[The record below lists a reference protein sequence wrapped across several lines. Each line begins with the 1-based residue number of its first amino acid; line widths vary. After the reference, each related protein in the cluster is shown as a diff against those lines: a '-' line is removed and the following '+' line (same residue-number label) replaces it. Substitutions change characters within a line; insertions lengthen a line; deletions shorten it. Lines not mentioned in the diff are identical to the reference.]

1 MNKLSSTLIAVAL
14 TAVVSAAPPADVM
27 NDILDGV
34 YDVKTLS
41 TYQQDSILGNLPD
54 QRYRLDYTDKQ
65 QIYRRSFMANY
76 VIVDT
81 QKNTRKP
88 LSDKPVRDAIISPN
102 GRYIAFVKAD
112 NNIYLHKLDFGTEVA
127 VTATPSTVWNGIADW
142 LYEEEFGKTCL
153 MQFSPDSKQLAFIRL
168 DDQDVPSTSWQMMLP
183 DGHPQTVTQSYPRAG
198 EQNAKPSVQIYTISN
213 KDIREASL
221 PEADDRYIPR
231 ICWRTLPAAKKDQE
245 PVQQLAILT
254 LNRDQNKMEVFTC
267 NPASLVC
274 TSLYEES
281 SNDYY
286 VDYSLFDDWQWLS
299 DGRFVVLSEREGWRS
314 AFMCS
319 TNGASQKLLP
329 ANEEILK
336 LANSQNTNSAKG
348 VDITALYGFDES
360 TQTLYLQAAP
370 TPRERVCYALN
381 LKKNTFAKIGES
393 HGWNTMHLSSDC
405 KQAILAHESDQR
417 PIVYS
422 KCILKTGN
430 TETILDNTAILK
442 QWRGLQMPAKQFTTI
457 PISTPQSD
465 ANLQACIS
473 YPRDFNPAH
482 KYPVVML
489 QYSGPASQRVIDTWR
504 RRWEYGLADL
514 GYVVVIADPRGT
526 DAQGRAYRNY
536 AYMRMGREADD
547 QLAVAK
553 WISDQSW
560 ADNHKIYMA
569 GWSYGGYEVLRCLCT
584 QPLQDDGTPLIAK
597 GIAIAPVTDWRLYD
611 SGYTERYMRRPQVNE
626 SGYNDADLTH
636 LADGLKGELL
646 IVHGNADDNV
656 HVQNTWR
663 MVEAL
668 INADKDYQMLVYPDD
683 NHFLKQGKHYQHL
696 HRQLLK
702 FLEK

>member
-14 TAVVSAAPPADVM
+14 TAVVSAAPRADVM

-34 YDVKTLS
+34 YDAQTLS
-41 TYQQDSILGNLPD
+41 AYQQDSILGNLPV

-183 DGHPQTVTQSYPRAG
+183 DGHPQTVTQSYPRSG
-198 EQNAKPSVQIYTISN
+198 EHNANPSVQIYTISN

-286 VDYSLFDDWQWLS
+286 VDYSLFDDWQWLN
-299 DGRFVVLSEREGWRS
+299 DGRFIVLSEKSDWKQ
-314 AFMCS
+314 AYMHAP
-319 TNGASQKLLP
+319 NGRQTALLTD
-329 ANEEILK
+329 NK
-336 LANSQNTNSAKG
+336 C
-348 VDITALYGFDES
+348 DITALYGFDEVA
-360 TQTLYLQAAP
+360 QTLYYQAAT
-370 TPRERVCYALN
+370 TPHERVCFALN
-381 LKKNTFAKIGES
+381 TKKNTFSVIGEQ
-393 HGWNTMHLSSDC
+393 HGWNSMYLSKDY

-417 PIVYS
+417 PVVYS
-422 KCILKTGN
+422 KCVLKTGN
-430 TETILDNTAILK
+430 IETILDLINVFK
-442 QWRGLQMPAKQFTTI
+442 QWRDLQLPAKQFVTI
-457 PISTPQSD
+457 PISTPQGD
-465 ANLQACIS
+465 AKLNGCIF
-473 YPRDFNPAH
+473 YPRDFDQSK

-489 QYSGPASQRVIDTWR
+489 QYSGPASQRVTDRWR
-504 RRWEYGLADL
+504 RRWDYGLADL

-611 SGYTERYMRRPQVNE
+611 SGYTERFMRRPQVNE
-626 SGYNDADLTH
+626 GGYNDADLTH
-636 LADGLKGELL
+636 LAAGLKGELL

-683 NHFLKQGKHYQHL
+683 NHFLKKGNHYKHL
-696 HRQLLK
+696 HKQLIK

>member
-1 MNKLSSTLIAVAL
+1 MNRLLISVTAVAL
-14 TAVVSAAPPADVM
+14 TVTAYASSLPDVM
-27 NDILDGV
+27 RNILDGT
-34 YDVKTLS
+34 YNPTTLS
-41 TYQQDSILGNLPD
+41 VHEQDSILGNLPD

-65 QIYRRSFMANY
+65 QIYRHSFLANY

-81 QKNTRKP
+81 QKNMRKP

-102 GRYIAFVKAD
+102 GKYIAFVKAD

-142 LYEEEFGKTCL
+142 LYEEEFGQTCL

-168 DDQDVPSTSWQMMLP
+168 DDNDVPVTSWQLMLP
-183 DGHPQTVTQSYPRAG
+183 DGHPQTVTQSYPRSG
-198 EQNAKPSVQIYTISN
+198 EHNAKPSVQIYTIST

-245 PVQQLAILT
+245 PIRQLAILT
-254 LNRDQNKMEVFTC
+254 LNRDQNKMEVFAC

-286 VDYSLFDDWQWLS
+286 VDYELFDQWQWLS
-299 DGRFVVLSEREGWRS
+299 DGRFIVLSEKSDWRQ
-314 AFMCS
+314 AYMHAP
-319 TNGASQKLLP
+319 NGRQTALLTD
-329 ANEEILK
+329 NRC
-336 LANSQNTNSAKG
+336 
-348 VDITALYGFDES
+348 DITALYGFDEAA
-360 TQTLYLQAAP
+360 QTLYYQAAI
-370 TPRERVCYALN
+370 TPRERVCFALN
-381 LKKNTFAKIGES
+381 IKKNALSGIGEQ
-393 HGWNTMHLSSDC
+393 HGWNSMYLANDGKS
-405 KQAILAHESDQR
+405 AILAHESDQR
-417 PIVYS
+417 PVVYS

-457 PISTPQSD
+457 PISTPQGD
-465 ANLQACIS
+465 ADLQACIF
-473 YPRDFNPAH
+473 YPRDFDKSK

-489 QYSGPASQRVIDTWR
+489 QYSGPASQRVTDRWR
-504 RRWEYGLADL
+504 RRWDYGLADL
-514 GYVVVIADPRGT
+514 GYVVVTADPRGT

-536 AYMRMGREADD
+536 AYMQIGREADD

-553 WISDQSW
+553 WIADQSW
-560 ADNHKIYMA
+560 ADNHRIYMT

-584 QPLQDDGTPLIAK
+584 QPLQADGTPLIAK

-611 SGYTERYMRRPQVNE
+611 SGYTERFMRRPQVNE

-636 LADGLKGELL
+636 LAAGLKGELL

-683 NHFLKQGKHYQHL
+683 NHFLKLGKHYQHL

>member
-14 TAVVSAAPPADVM
+14 TAVVSAAPRADVM

-34 YDVKTLS
+34 YDAQTLS

-142 LYEEEFGKTCL
+142 LYEEEFGRTCL

-198 EQNAKPSVQIYTISN
+198 EHNAKPSVQIYTISN

-231 ICWRTLPAAKKDQE
+231 IKWRTLPAQKKDQ
-245 PVQQLAILT
+245 PDVQQLAILT

-281 SNDYY
+281 SSDYY
-286 VDYSLFDDWQWLS
+286 IDYELFDQWLWLS
-299 DGRFVVLSEREGWRS
+299 DGRFIVLSEKDGWKRAYMYAS
-314 AFMCS
+314 NGRQTAVL
-319 TNGASQKLLP
+319 TNELGD
-329 ANEEILK
+329 
-336 LANSQNTNSAKG
+336 
-348 VDITALYGFDES
+348 VTALYGFDEAIN
-360 TQTLYLQAAP
+360 TLYYQTTFGANVRLCFAF
-370 TPRERVCYALN
+370 N
-381 LKKNTFAKIGES
+381 IKKGTFMTIGKS
-393 HGWNTMHLSSDC
+393 NGWNSMRLSAD
-405 KQAILAHESDQR
+405 KKKAIHIHESDQQ
-417 PIVYS
+417 PPVYRLYT
-422 KCILKTGN
+422 LKDYSWKVLLSN
-430 TETILDNTAILK
+430 DSLLARWQAAKL
-442 QWRGLQMPAKQFTTI
+442 PAKQFTSI
-457 PISTPQSD
+457 PVSEQVE
-465 ANLQACIS
+465 LQASIS
-473 YPRDFNPAH
+473 YPRNFDASK

-489 QYSGPASQRVIDTWR
+489 QYSGPASQRVTDRWR
-504 RRWEYGLADL
+504 RRWDYGLADL

-611 SGYTERYMRRPQVNE
+611 SGYTERFMRRPQVNE
-626 SGYNDADLTH
+626 GGYNDADLTH
-636 LADGLKGELL
+636 LAAGLKGELL

-683 NHFLKQGKHYQHL
+683 NHFLKKGNHYKHL
-696 HRQLLK
+696 HKQLIK

>member
-14 TAVVSAAPPADVM
+14 TAVVSAAPRADVM

-34 YDVKTLS
+34 YDAQTLS
-41 TYQQDSILGNLPD
+41 AYQQDSILGNLPD

-198 EQNAKPSVQIYTISN
+198 EHNAKPSVQIYTISN

-254 LNRDQNKMEVFTC
+254 LNRDQNKMEVFAC

-286 VDYSLFDDWQWLS
+286 VDYSLFDDWQWLN
-299 DGRFVVLSEREGWRS
+299 DGRFIVLSEKSDWKQ
-314 AFMCS
+314 AYMHAP
-319 TNGASQKLLP
+319 NGRQTALLTD
-329 ANEEILK
+329 NK
-336 LANSQNTNSAKG
+336 C
-348 VDITALYGFDES
+348 DITALYGFDEV
-360 TQTLYLQAAP
+360 TQTLYYQAAT
-370 TPRERVCYALN
+370 TPRERVCFALN
-381 LKKNTFAKIGES
+381 TKKNTLSVIGEQ
-393 HGWNTMHLSSDC
+393 HGWNSMYLSKDY

-417 PIVYS
+417 PVVYS
-422 KCILKTGN
+422 KCVLKTGN
-430 TETILDNTAILK
+430 IETILDLINVFK
-442 QWRGLQMPAKQFTTI
+442 QWRDLQLPDKQFVTI
-457 PISTPQSD
+457 PISTPQGD
-465 ANLQACIS
+465 AKLNGCIF
-473 YPRDFNPAH
+473 YPRDFDQSK

-489 QYSGPASQRVIDTWR
+489 QYSGPASQRVTDRWR
-504 RRWEYGLADL
+504 RRWDYGLADL

-553 WISDQSW
+553 WISNQSW

-611 SGYTERYMRRPQVNE
+611 SGYTERFMRRPQVNE
-626 SGYNDADLTH
+626 GGYNDADLTH

-683 NHFLKQGKHYQHL
+683 NHFLKKGNHYKHL
-696 HRQLLK
+696 HKQLIK

>member
-14 TAVVSAAPPADVM
+14 TAVVSAAPRADVM

-34 YDVKTLS
+34 YDAQTLS
-41 TYQQDSILGNLPD
+41 AYQQDSILGNLPN

-65 QIYRRSFMANY
+65 QIYRRSFLANY

-142 LYEEEFGKTCL
+142 LYEEEFGKSCL

-183 DGHPQTVTQSYPRAG
+183 DGHPQTVTQSYPRSG
-198 EQNAKPSVQIYTISN
+198 EHNAKPSVQIYTISN

-254 LNRDQNKMEVFTC
+254 LNRDQNKMEVFAC

-286 VDYSLFDDWQWLS
+286 VDYSLFDDWQWLN
-299 DGRFVVLSEREGWRS
+299 DGRFIVLSEKSDWKQ
-314 AFMCS
+314 AYMHAP
-319 TNGASQKLLP
+319 NGRQTALLTD
-329 ANEEILK
+329 NK
-336 LANSQNTNSAKG
+336 C
-348 VDITALYGFDES
+348 DITALYGFDEVA
-360 TQTLYLQAAP
+360 QTLYYQAAT
-370 TPRERVCYALN
+370 TPHERVCFALN
-381 LKKNTFAKIGES
+381 TKKNTLSVIGEQ
-393 HGWNTMHLSSDC
+393 HGWNSMYLSKDY

-417 PIVYS
+417 PVVYS
-422 KCILKTGN
+422 KCVLKTGN
-430 TETILDNTAILK
+430 IETILDLINIFK
-442 QWRGLQMPAKQFTTI
+442 QWRDLQLPAKQFVTI
-457 PISTPQSD
+457 PISTPQGD
-465 ANLQACIS
+465 AKLNGCIF
-473 YPRDFNPAH
+473 YPRDFDQSK

-489 QYSGPASQRVIDTWR
+489 QYSGPASQRVTDRWR
-504 RRWEYGLADL
+504 RRWDYGLADL

-553 WISDQSW
+553 WIADQDWSD
-560 ADNHKIYMA
+560 I
-569 GWSYGGYEVLRCLCT
+569 
-584 QPLQDDGTPLIAK
+584 
-597 GIAIAPVTDWRLYD
+597 
-611 SGYTERYMRRPQVNE
+611 
-626 SGYNDADLTH
+626 H
-636 LADGLKGELL
+636 LAT
-646 IVHGNADDNV
+646 AS
-656 HVQNTWR
+656 WSSASRPMR
-663 MVEAL
+663 MYA
-668 INADKDYQMLVYPDD
+668 
-683 NHFLKQGKHYQHL
+683 
-696 HRQLLK
+696 
-702 FLEK
+702 

>member
-14 TAVVSAAPPADVM
+14 TAVVSAAPRADVM

-34 YDVKTLS
+34 YDAQTLS
-41 TYQQDSILGNLPD
+41 AYQQDSILGNLPD
-54 QRYRLDYTDKQ
+54 RRYRLDYTDKQ

-198 EQNAKPSVQIYTISN
+198 EHNSKPSVQIYTISN

-286 VDYSLFDDWQWLS
+286 VDYQLFDHWQWLN
-299 DGRFVVLSEREGWRS
+299 DGRFIVLSEKSDWKQ
-314 AFMCS
+314 AYMHAP
-319 TNGASQKLLP
+319 NGRQTALLTD
-329 ANEEILK
+329 NK
-336 LANSQNTNSAKG
+336 C
-348 VDITALYGFDES
+348 DITALYGFDEAA
-360 TQTLYLQAAP
+360 QTLYYQAAI
-370 TPRERVCYALN
+370 TPRERVCFALN
-381 LKKNTFAKIGES
+381 TKKNTLSVIGEQ
-393 HGWNTMHLSSDC
+393 HGWNSMYLSKDY

-417 PIVYS
+417 PVVYS
-422 KCILKTGN
+422 KCVLKTGN
-430 TETILDNTAILK
+430 IETILDLINVFK
-442 QWRGLQMPAKQFTTI
+442 QWRDLQLPAKQFVTI
-457 PISTPQSD
+457 PISTPQGD
-465 ANLQACIS
+465 AKLNGCIF
-473 YPRDFNPAH
+473 YPRDFDQSK

-489 QYSGPASQRVIDTWR
+489 QYSGPASQRVTDRWR
-504 RRWEYGLADL
+504 RRWDYGLANL

-626 SGYNDADLTH
+626 GGYNDADLTH
-636 LADGLKGELL
+636 LAAGLKGELL

-683 NHFLKQGKHYQHL
+683 NHFLKKGNHYKHL
-696 HRQLLK
+696 HKQLIK

>member
-14 TAVVSAAPPADVM
+14 TAVVSAAPRADVM

-34 YDVKTLS
+34 YDAQTLS
-41 TYQQDSILGNLPD
+41 AYQQDSILGNLPN

-65 QIYRRSFMANY
+65 QIYRRSFLANY

-142 LYEEEFGKTCL
+142 LYEEEFGKSCL

-198 EQNAKPSVQIYTISN
+198 EHNAKPSVQIYTLSN

-231 ICWRTLPAAKKDQE
+231 IKWRTLPAQKKDQ
-245 PVQQLAILT
+245 PDVQQLAILT

-281 SNDYY
+281 SSDYY
-286 VDYSLFDDWQWLS
+286 IDYELFDQWLWLS
-299 DGRFVVLSEREGWRS
+299 DGRFIVLSEKDGWKRAYMYAS
-314 AFMCS
+314 NGRQTAVL
-319 TNGASQKLLP
+319 TNELGD
-329 ANEEILK
+329 
-336 LANSQNTNSAKG
+336 
-348 VDITALYGFDES
+348 VTALYGFDEAIN
-360 TQTLYLQAAP
+360 TLYYQTTFGANVRLCFAF
-370 TPRERVCYALN
+370 N
-381 LKKNTFAKIGES
+381 IKKGTFMTIGKS
-393 HGWNTMHLSSDC
+393 NGWNSMRLSAD
-405 KQAILAHESDQR
+405 KKKAIHIHESDQQ
-417 PIVYS
+417 PPVYRLYT
-422 KCILKTGN
+422 LKDYSWKVLLSN
-430 TETILDNTAILK
+430 DSLLARWQAAKL
-442 QWRGLQMPAKQFTTI
+442 PAKQFTSI
-457 PISTPQSD
+457 PVSEQVE
-465 ANLQACIS
+465 LQASIS
-473 YPRDFNPAH
+473 YPRNFDASK

-489 QYSGPASQRVIDTWR
+489 QYSGPASQRVTDRWR
-504 RRWEYGLADL
+504 RRWDYGLADL

-536 AYMRMGREADD
+536 AYMQMGREADD

-553 WISDQSW
+553 WIADQSW

-611 SGYTERYMRRPQVNE
+611 SGYTERFMRRPQVNE
-626 SGYNDADLTH
+626 GGYNDADLTH

-683 NHFLKQGKHYQHL
+683 NHFLKKGNHYKHL
-696 HRQLLK
+696 HKQLIK

>member
-14 TAVVSAAPPADVM
+14 TAVVSAAPRADVM

-34 YDVKTLS
+34 YDAQTLS
-41 TYQQDSILGNLPD
+41 AYQQDSILGNLPN

-65 QIYRRSFMANY
+65 QIYRRSFMASY

-183 DGHPQTVTQSYPRAG
+183 DGHPQTVTQSYPRSG
-198 EQNAKPSVQIYTISN
+198 EHNAKPSVQIYTISN

-254 LNRDQNKMEVFTC
+254 LNRDQNKMEVFAC

-286 VDYSLFDDWQWLS
+286 VDYQLFDQWQWLN
-299 DGRFVVLSEREGWRS
+299 DGRFIVLSEKSDWKQ
-314 AFMCS
+314 AYMHAP
-319 TNGASQKLLP
+319 NGRQTALLTD
-329 ANEEILK
+329 NK
-336 LANSQNTNSAKG
+336 C
-348 VDITALYGFDES
+348 DITALYGFDEVA
-360 TQTLYLQAAP
+360 QTLYYQAAT
-370 TPRERVCYALN
+370 TPHERVCFALN
-381 LKKNTFAKIGES
+381 TKKNTLSVIGEQ
-393 HGWNTMHLSSDC
+393 HGWNSMYLSKDY

-417 PIVYS
+417 PVVYS

-430 TETILDNTAILK
+430 IETILDLINVFK
-442 QWRGLQMPAKQFTTI
+442 QWRDLQLPAKQFVTI
-457 PISTPQSD
+457 PISTPQGD
-465 ANLQACIS
+465 AKLNGCIF
-473 YPRDFNPAH
+473 YPRDFDQSK

-489 QYSGPASQRVIDTWR
+489 QYSGPASQRVTDRWR
-504 RRWEYGLADL
+504 RRWDYGLADL

-553 WISDQSW
+553 WISDQDWS
-560 ADNHKIYMA
+560 DNHKIYMA

-611 SGYTERYMRRPQVNE
+611 SGYTERFMRRPQVNE
-626 SGYNDADLTH
+626 GGYNDADLTH

-683 NHFLKQGKHYQHL
+683 NHFLKKGNHYKHL
-696 HRQLLK
+696 HKQLIK

>member
-14 TAVVSAAPPADVM
+14 TAVASAAPRADVM

-34 YDVKTLS
+34 YDAQTLS
-41 TYQQDSILGNLPD
+41 AYQQDSILGNLPN

-183 DGHPQTVTQSYPRAG
+183 DGHPQTVTQSYPRSG
-198 EQNAKPSVQIYTISN
+198 EHNAKPSVQIYTISN

-286 VDYSLFDDWQWLS
+286 VDYSLFDDWQWLN
-299 DGRFVVLSEREGWRS
+299 DGRFIVLSEKSDWKQ
-314 AFMCS
+314 AYMHAP
-319 TNGASQKLLP
+319 NGRQTALLTD
-329 ANEEILK
+329 NK
-336 LANSQNTNSAKG
+336 C
-348 VDITALYGFDES
+348 DITALYGFDEV
-360 TQTLYLQAAP
+360 TQTLYYQAAT
-370 TPRERVCYALN
+370 TPHERVCFALN
-381 LKKNTFAKIGES
+381 TKKNTLSVIGEQ
-393 HGWNTMHLSSDC
+393 HGWNSMYLSKDY

-417 PIVYS
+417 PVVYS
-422 KCILKTGN
+422 KCVLKTGN
-430 TETILDNTAILK
+430 IETILDLINVFK
-442 QWRGLQMPAKQFTTI
+442 QWRDLQLPAKQFVTI
-457 PISTPQSD
+457 PISTPQGD
-465 ANLQACIS
+465 AKLNGCIF
-473 YPRDFNPAH
+473 YPRDFDQSK
-482 KYPVVML
+482 KYPVVLL
-489 QYSGPASQRVIDTWR
+489 QYSGPASQRVTDRWR
-504 RRWEYGLADL
+504 RRWDYGLADL

-611 SGYTERYMRRPQVNE
+611 SGYTERFMRRPQVNE
-626 SGYNDADLTH
+626 GGYNDADLTH

-683 NHFLKQGKHYQHL
+683 NHFLKKGNHYKHL
-696 HRQLLK
+696 HKQLIK

>member
-14 TAVVSAAPPADVM
+14 TAVVSAAPRADVM

-34 YDVKTLS
+34 YDAQTLS
-41 TYQQDSILGNLPD
+41 AYQQDSILGNLPD

-183 DGHPQTVTQSYPRAG
+183 DGHPQTVTQSYPRSG
-198 EQNAKPSVQIYTISN
+198 EHNAKPSVQIYTISN

-286 VDYSLFDDWQWLS
+286 VDYSLFDDWQWLN
-299 DGRFVVLSEREGWRS
+299 DGRFIVLSEKSDWKQ
-314 AFMCS
+314 AYMHAP
-319 TNGASQKLLP
+319 NGRQTALLTD
-329 ANEEILK
+329 NK
-336 LANSQNTNSAKG
+336 C
-348 VDITALYGFDES
+348 DITALYGFDEVA
-360 TQTLYLQAAP
+360 QTLYYQAAT
-370 TPRERVCYALN
+370 TPHERVCFALN
-381 LKKNTFAKIGES
+381 TKKNTLSVIGEQ
-393 HGWNTMHLSSDC
+393 HGWNSMYLSKDY

-417 PIVYS
+417 PVVYS
-422 KCILKTGN
+422 KCVLKTGN
-430 TETILDNTAILK
+430 IETILDLINIFK
-442 QWRGLQMPAKQFTTI
+442 QWRDLQLPAKQFVTI
-457 PISTPQSD
+457 PISTPQGD
-465 ANLQACIS
+465 AKLNGCIF
-473 YPRDFNPAH
+473 YPRDFDQSK

-489 QYSGPASQRVIDTWR
+489 QYSGPASQRVTDRWR
-504 RRWEYGLADL
+504 RRWDYGLADL

-611 SGYTERYMRRPQVNE
+611 SGYTERFMRRPQVNE
-626 SGYNDADLTH
+626 GGYNDADLTH
-636 LADGLKGELL
+636 LAAGLKGELL

-668 INADKDYQMLVYPDD
+668 INADKDYQMLIYPDD

>member
-14 TAVVSAAPPADVM
+14 TAVVSAAPRADVM

-34 YDVKTLS
+34 YDAQTLS

-183 DGHPQTVTQSYPRAG
+183 DGHPQTVTQSYPRSG
-198 EQNAKPSVQIYTISN
+198 EHNAKPSVQIYTISN

-286 VDYSLFDDWQWLS
+286 VDYSLFDDWQWLN
-299 DGRFVVLSEREGWRS
+299 DGRFIILSEKSDWKQ
-314 AFMCS
+314 AYMHAP
-319 TNGASQKLLP
+319 NGRQTALLTD
-329 ANEEILK
+329 NK
-336 LANSQNTNSAKG
+336 C
-348 VDITALYGFDES
+348 DITALYGFDEV
-360 TQTLYLQAAP
+360 TQTLYYQAAT
-370 TPRERVCYALN
+370 TPHERVCFALN
-381 LKKNTFAKIGES
+381 TKKNTLSVIGEQ
-393 HGWNTMHLSSDC
+393 HGWNSMYLSKDY

-417 PIVYS
+417 PVVYS
-422 KCILKTGN
+422 KCVLKTGN
-430 TETILDNTAILK
+430 IETILDLINVFK
-442 QWRGLQMPAKQFTTI
+442 QWRDLQLPAKQFVTI
-457 PISTPQSD
+457 PISTPQGD
-465 ANLQACIS
+465 AKLNGCIF
-473 YPRDFNPAH
+473 YPRDFDQSK

-489 QYSGPASQRVIDTWR
+489 QYSGPASQRVTDRWR
-504 RRWEYGLADL
+504 RRWDYGLADL

-611 SGYTERYMRRPQVNE
+611 SGYTERFMRRPQVNE
-626 SGYNDADLTH
+626 GGYNDADLTH

-683 NHFLKQGKHYQHL
+683 NHFLKKGNHYKHL
-696 HRQLLK
+696 HKQLIK

>member
-14 TAVVSAAPPADVM
+14 TAVVSAAPRADVM

-34 YDVKTLS
+34 YDAQTLS
-41 TYQQDSILGNLPD
+41 AYQQDSILGNLPD

-65 QIYRRSFMANY
+65 QIYRRSFLANY

-198 EQNAKPSVQIYTISN
+198 EHNAKPSVQIYTISN

-231 ICWRTLPAAKKDQE
+231 IKWRTLPAQKKDQ
-245 PVQQLAILT
+245 PDVQQLAILT

-281 SNDYY
+281 SSDYY
-286 VDYSLFDDWQWLS
+286 IDYELFDQWLWLS
-299 DGRFVVLSEREGWRS
+299 DGRFIVLSEKDGWKRAYMYAS
-314 AFMCS
+314 NGRQTAVL
-319 TNGASQKLLP
+319 TNELGD
-329 ANEEILK
+329 
-336 LANSQNTNSAKG
+336 
-348 VDITALYGFDES
+348 VTALYGFDEAIN
-360 TQTLYLQAAP
+360 TLYYQTTFGANVRLCFAF
-370 TPRERVCYALN
+370 N
-381 LKKNTFAKIGES
+381 IKKGTFMTIGKS
-393 HGWNTMHLSSDC
+393 NGWNSMRLSAD
-405 KQAILAHESDQR
+405 KKKAIHIHESDQQ
-417 PIVYS
+417 PPVYRLYT
-422 KCILKTGN
+422 LKDYSWKVLLSN
-430 TETILDNTAILK
+430 DSLLARWQAAKL
-442 QWRGLQMPAKQFTTI
+442 PAKQFTSI
-457 PISTPQSD
+457 PVSEQVE
-465 ANLQACIS
+465 LQASIS
-473 YPRDFNPAH
+473 YPRNFDASK

-489 QYSGPASQRVIDTWR
+489 QYSGPASQRVTDRWR
-504 RRWEYGLADL
+504 RRWDYGLADL

-536 AYMRMGREADD
+536 AYMQMGREADD

-553 WISDQSW
+553 WIADQSW

-611 SGYTERYMRRPQVNE
+611 SGYTERFMRRPQVNE
-626 SGYNDADLTH
+626 GGYNDADLTH

-683 NHFLKQGKHYQHL
+683 NHFLKKGNHYKHL
-696 HRQLLK
+696 HKQLIK

>member
-1 MNKLSSTLIAVAL
+1 MNKLSLTLITVAL
-14 TAVVSAAPPADVM
+14 TAVVSAAPRADVM

-34 YDVKTLS
+34 YDAQTLS
-41 TYQQDSILGNLPD
+41 AYQQDSILGNLPD

-127 VTATPSTVWNGIADW
+127 VTASPSTIWNGISDW
-142 LYEEEFGKTCL
+142 LYEEEFGRTCL

-183 DGHPQTVTQSYPRAG
+183 DGHPQTVTQSYPRSG
-198 EQNAKPSVQIYTISN
+198 EHNAKPSVQIYTISN

-231 ICWRTLPAAKKDQE
+231 IYWRTLPAAKKDQE

-254 LNRDQNKMEVFTC
+254 LNRDQNKMEVFAC

-286 VDYSLFDDWQWLS
+286 VYYQLFDQWQWLN
-299 DGRFVVLSEREGWRS
+299 DGRFIVLSEKSDWKQ
-314 AFMCS
+314 AYMHAP
-319 TNGASQKLLP
+319 NGRQTALLTD
-329 ANEEILK
+329 NK
-336 LANSQNTNSAKG
+336 C
-348 VDITALYGFDES
+348 DITALYGYDEVA
-360 TQTLYLQAAP
+360 QTLYYQAAT
-370 TPRERVCYALN
+370 TPHERVCFALN
-381 LKKNTFAKIGES
+381 TKKNALSVIGEQ
-393 HGWNTMHLSSDC
+393 HGWNSMYLSKDY

-417 PIVYS
+417 PVVYS
-422 KCILKTGN
+422 KCVLKTGN
-430 TETILDNTAILK
+430 IETILDLINVFK
-442 QWRGLQMPAKQFTTI
+442 QWRDLQLPAKQFVTI
-457 PISTPQSD
+457 PISTPQGD
-465 ANLQACIS
+465 AKLNGCIF
-473 YPRDFNPAH
+473 YPRDFDQTK

-489 QYSGPASQRVIDTWR
+489 QYSGPASQRVTDRWR
-504 RRWEYGLADL
+504 RRWDYGLADL

-584 QPLQDDGTPLIAK
+584 QPTQADGMPLIAK

-611 SGYTERYMRRPQVNE
+611 SGYTERFMRRPQVNE
-626 SGYNDADLTH
+626 GGYNDADLTH
-636 LADGLKGELL
+636 LAAGLKGELL

-683 NHFLKQGKHYQHL
+683 NHFLKKGNHYKHL
-696 HRQLLK
+696 HKQLIK

>member
-14 TAVVSAAPPADVM
+14 TAVVSAAPRADVM

-34 YDVKTLS
+34 YDAQTLS
-41 TYQQDSILGNLPD
+41 TYEQDSILGNLPN

-127 VTATPSTVWNGIADW
+127 VTASPSTVWNGIADW

-198 EQNAKPSVQIYTISN
+198 EHNAKPSVQIYTISN

-254 LNRDQNKMEVFTC
+254 LNRDQNKMEVFAC

-286 VDYSLFDDWQWLS
+286 VDYSLFDDWQWLN
-299 DGRFVVLSEREGWRS
+299 DGRFIVLSEKSDWKQ
-314 AFMCS
+314 AYMHAP
-319 TNGASQKLLP
+319 NGRQTALLTD
-329 ANEEILK
+329 NK
-336 LANSQNTNSAKG
+336 C
-348 VDITALYGFDES
+348 DITALYGFDEV
-360 TQTLYLQAAP
+360 TQTLYYQAAI
-370 TPRERVCYALN
+370 TPRERVCFALN
-381 LKKNTFAKIGES
+381 TKKNTLSVIGEQ
-393 HGWNTMHLSSDC
+393 HGWNSMYLSKDY

-417 PIVYS
+417 PVVYS
-422 KCILKTGN
+422 KCVLKTGN
-430 TETILDNTAILK
+430 IETILDLINIFK
-442 QWRGLQMPAKQFTTI
+442 QWRDLQLPAKQFVTI
-457 PISTPQSD
+457 PISTPQGD
-465 ANLQACIS
+465 AKLNGCIF
-473 YPRDFNPAH
+473 YPRDFDQSK

-489 QYSGPASQRVIDTWR
+489 QYSGPASQRVTDRWR
-504 RRWEYGLADL
+504 RRWDYGLADL

-611 SGYTERYMRRPQVNE
+611 SGYTERFMRRPQVNE
-626 SGYNDADLTH
+626 GGYNDADLTH
-636 LADGLKGELL
+636 LAAGLKGELL

-683 NHFLKQGKHYQHL
+683 NHFLKKGNHYKHL
-696 HRQLLK
+696 HKQLIK

>member
-1 MNKLSSTLIAVAL
+1 MNKLSSTLISVAL
-14 TAVVSAAPPADVM
+14 TAVVSAAPRADVM

-34 YDVKTLS
+34 YDAQTLS
-41 TYQQDSILGNLPD
+41 AYQQDSILGNLPD
-54 QRYRLDYTDKQ
+54 RRYRLDYSDKQ

-127 VTATPSTVWNGIADW
+127 VTASPSTVWNGIADW
-142 LYEEEFGKTCL
+142 LYEEEFGRTCL

-198 EQNAKPSVQIYTISN
+198 EHNAKPSVQIYTISN

-286 VDYSLFDDWQWLS
+286 VDYSLFDDWQWLN
-299 DGRFVVLSEREGWRS
+299 DGRFIVLSEKSDWKQ
-314 AFMCS
+314 AYMHAP
-319 TNGASQKLLP
+319 NGRQTALLTD
-329 ANEEILK
+329 NK
-336 LANSQNTNSAKG
+336 C
-348 VDITALYGFDES
+348 DITAMYGFDEA
-360 TQTLYLQAAP
+360 TQTLYYQAAI
-370 TPRERVCYALN
+370 TPRERVCFALN
-381 LKKNTFAKIGES
+381 TKKNTLSVIGEQ
-393 HGWNTMHLSSDC
+393 HGWNSMYLSKDY

-430 TETILDNTAILK
+430 IETILDLINVFK
-442 QWRGLQMPAKQFTTI
+442 QWRDLQLPAKQFVTI
-457 PISTPQSD
+457 PISTPQGD
-465 ANLQACIS
+465 AKLNGCIF
-473 YPRDFNPAH
+473 YPRDFDQSK

-489 QYSGPASQRVIDTWR
+489 QYSGPASQRVTDRWR
-504 RRWEYGLADL
+504 RRWDYGLADL

-611 SGYTERYMRRPQVNE
+611 SGYTERFMRRPQVNE
-626 SGYNDADLTH
+626 GGYNDADLTH
-636 LADGLKGELL
+636 LAAGLKGELL

-683 NHFLKQGKHYQHL
+683 NHFLKKGNHYKHL
-696 HRQLLK
+696 HKQLIK

>member
-14 TAVVSAAPPADVM
+14 TAVVSAAPRADVM

-34 YDVKTLS
+34 YDAQTLS

-198 EQNAKPSVQIYTISN
+198 EHNAKPSVQIYTISN

-286 VDYSLFDDWQWLS
+286 VDYSLFDDWQWLN
-299 DGRFVVLSEREGWRS
+299 DGRFIILSEKSDWKQ
-314 AFMCS
+314 AYMHAP
-319 TNGASQKLLP
+319 NGRQTALLTD
-329 ANEEILK
+329 NK
-336 LANSQNTNSAKG
+336 C
-348 VDITALYGFDES
+348 DITALYGFDEVA
-360 TQTLYLQAAP
+360 QTLYYQAAT
-370 TPRERVCYALN
+370 TPHERVCFALN
-381 LKKNTFAKIGES
+381 TKKNTLSVIGEQ
-393 HGWNTMHLSSDC
+393 HGWNSMYLSKDY

-417 PIVYS
+417 PVVYS
-422 KCILKTGN
+422 KCVLKTGN
-430 TETILDNTAILK
+430 IETILDLINVFK
-442 QWRGLQMPAKQFTTI
+442 QWRDLQLPAKQFVTI
-457 PISTPQSD
+457 PISTPQGD
-465 ANLQACIS
+465 AKLNGCIF
-473 YPRDFNPAH
+473 YPRDFDQSK

-489 QYSGPASQRVIDTWR
+489 QYSGPASQRVTDRWR
-504 RRWEYGLADL
+504 RRWDYGLADL

-611 SGYTERYMRRPQVNE
+611 SGYTERFMRRPQVNE
-626 SGYNDADLTH
+626 GGYNDADLTH

-668 INADKDYQMLVYPDD
+668 ITADKDYQMLVYPDD
-683 NHFLKQGKHYQHL
+683 NHFLKKGNHYKHL
-696 HRQLLK
+696 HKQLIK